1 MPLKVNFVVPVY
13 NEEKVL
19 EASVRKLAGY
29 FRNNL
34 SGYEWKIIIADN
46 ASTDST
52 LQIARRLEKIEP
64 GVKAFHIDRKGRGFA
79 LVDAWKAF
87 PADIYAYCD
96 VDLATG
102 ISHTR
107 ELIDAVASG
116 FEIATGCRYHPKSRV
131 ERKMLRLILSKA
143 YNRLAHAMLDT
154 EISDLQCGFK
164 AVSQRVLDEIVPLT
178 KDKEWFF
185 DSELLVI
192 AERKGFS
199 IKEIPVDWKESKRS
213 KVRIF
218 RIIRDYLRDLRSL
231 RKRLESFE

>member
-1 MPLKVNFVVPVY
+1 MSLKVNFVVPVY

-52 LQIARRLEKIEP
+52 LQIARRLEKIVP

-87 PADIYAYCD
+87 PADVYAYCD

-102 ISHTR
+102 IGHTR
-107 ELIDAVASG
+107 ELIGAVASG
-116 FEIATGCRYHPKSRV
+116 FDVATGCRYHPKSKAR
-131 ERKMLRLILSKA
+131 RSLFRLAISKA
-143 YNRLAHAMLDT
+143 YNRLARAMLETD
-154 EISDLQCGFK
+154 IADLQCGFK
-164 AVSQRVLDEIVPLT
+164 AISQKVLDEIVPLT
-178 KDKEWFF
+178 RDREWFF

-192 AERKGFS
+192 AEKKRLG
-199 IKEIPVDWKESKRS
+199 IKEIPVEWREGRKS

-218 RIIRDYLRDLRSL
+218 KTSRDYIRSLRSL
-231 RKRLESFE
+231 RKRLEYF

>member
-46 ASTDST
+46 ASTDFT

-102 ISHTR
+102 IGHTR
-107 ELIDAVASG
+107 ELIGAVASG
-116 FEIATGCRYHPKSRV
+116 FDVATGCRYHPKSKAR
-131 ERKMLRLILSKA
+131 RSLFRLAISKA
-143 YNRLAHAMLDT
+143 YNRLARAMLETD
-154 EISDLQCGFK
+154 IADLQCGFK
-164 AVSQRVLDEIVPLT
+164 AISQKVLDEIVPLT
-178 KDKEWFF
+178 RDREWFF

-192 AERKGFS
+192 AEKKRLG
-199 IKEIPVDWKESKRS
+199 IKEIPVEWREGRKS

-218 RIIRDYLRDLRSL
+218 KTSRDYIRSLRSL
-231 RKRLESFE
+231 RKRLESF

>member
-1 MPLKVNFVVPVY
+1 MSLKVNFVVPVY

-46 ASTDST
+46 ASTDFT

-102 ISHTR
+102 IGHTR
-107 ELIDAVASG
+107 ELIGAVASG
-116 FEIATGCRYHPKSRV
+116 FDVATGCRYHPKSKAR
-131 ERKMLRLILSKA
+131 RSLFRLAISKA
-143 YNRLAHAMLDT
+143 YNRLARAMLETD
-154 EISDLQCGFK
+154 IADLQCGFK
-164 AVSQRVLDEIVPLT
+164 AISQKVLDEIVPLT
-178 KDKEWFF
+178 RDREWFF

-192 AERKGFS
+192 AEKKRLG
-199 IKEIPVDWKESKRS
+199 IKEIPVEWREGRKS

-218 RIIRDYLRDLRSL
+218 KTSRDYIRSLRSL
-231 RKRLESFE
+231 RKRLESF

>member
-46 ASTDST
+46 ASTDFT

-102 ISHTR
+102 IGHTR
-107 ELIDAVASG
+107 ELIGAVASG
-116 FEIATGCRYHPKSRV
+116 FDVATGCRYHPKSKAR
-131 ERKMLRLILSKA
+131 RSLFRLAISKA
-143 YNRLAHAMLDT
+143 YNRLARAMLETD
-154 EISDLQCGFK
+154 IADLQCGFK
-164 AVSQRVLDEIVPLT
+164 AISQKVLDEIVPLT
-178 KDKEWFF
+178 RDREWFF

-192 AERKGFS
+192 AEKKRLG
-199 IKEIPVDWKESKRS
+199 IKEIPVEWREGRKS

-218 RIIRDYLRDLRSL
+218 KTSRDYIRSLRSL
-231 RKRLESFE
+231 RKRLEYF